1 VLAWEYSKTEKLVQQ
16 ESEPERVEELGLG
29 KRGKLLLALPGS

>member
-1 VLAWEYSKTEKLVQQ
+1 VLAWECLKTEKLVQK
-16 ESEPERVEELGLG
+16 ESEPERFEELGFG